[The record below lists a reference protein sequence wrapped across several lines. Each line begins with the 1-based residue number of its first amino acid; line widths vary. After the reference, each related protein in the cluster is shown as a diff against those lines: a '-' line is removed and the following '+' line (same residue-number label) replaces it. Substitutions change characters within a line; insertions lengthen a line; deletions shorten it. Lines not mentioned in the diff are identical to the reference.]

1 MLKLVKNQSDETFK
15 DEVLQLSK
23 LAIVDFW
30 APWCGPCNQ
39 MAPVIDAFAE
49 DHPDVAVFKV
59 DVDQNPNLSKTY
71 KIQSIPTII
80 LFENGLEKERLI
92 GSVGKQ
98 ALLDLVKAK

>member
-1 MLKLVKNQSDETFK
+1 MLKLVKDQNESTFT
-15 DEVLQLSK
+15 DDVLKLNK
-23 LAIVDFW
+23 LAVVDFW

-39 MAPVIDAFAE
+39 MAPVVEAFAE
-49 DHPDVAVFKV
+49 EQPDVAVFKV

-80 LFENGLEKERLI
+80 LFENGKEKERLI

-98 ALLDLVKAK
+98 ALLDLIKQ

>member
-1 MLKLVKNQSDETFK
+1 MLKLVKSQTENTFTA
-15 DEVLQLSK
+15 DVLQTNR
-23 LAIVDFW
+23 LAVVDFW

-39 MAPVIDAFAE
+39 MAPVVEAFAE
-49 DHPDVAVFKV
+49 DQPDIAVFKV

-80 LFENGLEKERLI
+80 LFENGKEKNRLI

-98 ALLDLVKAK
+98 ALLDLVAQ

>member
-1 MLKLVKNQSDETFK
+1 MLKLVKDQNESTFT
-15 DEVLQLSK
+15 DDVLKLNK
-23 LAIVDFW
+23 LAVVDFW

-39 MAPVIDAFAE
+39 MAPVVEAFAE
-49 DHPDVAVFKV
+49 DQPDVAVFKV

-80 LFENGLEKERLI
+80 LFENGKEKERLI

-98 ALLDLVKAK
+98 ALLDLIKQ